1 MMKVD
6 FYVAALCLISLV
18 PVTALAQTTAP
29 KSGVNGLAN
38 GSTNGMSASESL
50 NLIQRHAQAQANFDQ
65 KTLEAITHTQYLEV
79 SPAGEVDER
88 AKMLGFYAPENKK
101 QVPLVEVL
109 EPIAREIGDSKLM
122 IVKLRYKMQAGEQVR
137 QFSIRASYMLC
148 KEKSEWKVCSAQ
160 YTGIR

>member
-1 MMKVD
+1 MKVD

-29 KSGVNGLAN
+29 KSGLNGLAN
-38 GSTNGMSASESL
+38 GATNGMSASESL
-50 NLIQRHAQAQANFDQ
+50 NLVLRHAQAQANFDQ

-101 QVPLVEVL
+101 
-109 EPIAREIGDSKLM
+109 
-122 IVKLRYKMQAGEQVR
+122 
-137 QFSIRASYMLC
+137 
-148 KEKSEWKVCSAQ
+148 
-160 YTGIR
+160 

>member
-1 MMKVD
+1 MKVH
-6 FYVAALCLISLV
+6 FYIAALCLISLV

-29 KSGVNGLAN
+29 KPGVNGSAN
-38 GSTNGMSASESL
+38 GSTNGSASDSL
-50 NLIQRHAQAQANFDQ
+50 NLVQRHAQAQANFDQ

-109 EPIAREIGDSKLM
+109 EPIGREIGDSKLM

-148 KEKSEWKVCSAQ
+148 KEKLEWKVCSAQ